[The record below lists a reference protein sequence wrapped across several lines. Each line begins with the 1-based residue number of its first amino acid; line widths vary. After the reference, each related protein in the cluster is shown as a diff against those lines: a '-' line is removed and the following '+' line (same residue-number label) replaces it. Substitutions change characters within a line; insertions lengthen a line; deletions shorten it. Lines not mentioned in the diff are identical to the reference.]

1 MYLEFGFRS
10 ACCHAPIRMGKK
22 KVKNTRQTL
31 KVWVCTNCGKRDVDI
46 VETSKSN
53 VAKSTFA
60 KVDMDDPDVLD

>member
-1 MYLEFGFRS
+1 MFLDFGFRS

-22 KVKNTRQTL
+22 KIKNTKQVL
-31 KVWVCTNCGKRDVDI
+31 KIWVCTNCEKRDVDI

-60 KVDMDDPDVLD
+60 QVDTDDPDVID